1 MSGTEGDI
9 EIQIDETPI
18 KAEDIKVVNAE
29 DTAVV
34 ADHDDEG
41 GSDVEQALKKMDK
54 KLKRERKAREE
65 AEKYA
70 RYVAQQANQAFA
82 EVGDTQFHLVSNA
95 LDTVKQENN
104 ILKAHLAEATASGD
118 YARMAEIQEAMSINA
133 VKLNQ
138 LENGKREMESRPKQQ
153 NYVPPPPNA
162 PRSGDMLDDIIANV
176 TPASAKWLERN
187 RSHIKDQND
196 IDDMF
201 NAHNSAVRRGIKPD
215 TEAYF
220 KFVENRLGITGYE
233 AENTMPQNEPPAR
246 KSAPPAA
253 PVTRS
258 GNGTGTRPNVVRL
271 TSEEREMASMMG
283 MTDQEY
289 ALNKLALQRAGKLS
303 N

>member
-1 MSGTEGDI
+1 MSGTETDI
-9 EIQIDETPI
+9 EIQIDEELP
-18 KAEDIKVVNAE
+18 KAEDIKIVNAE
-29 DTAVV
+29 DATQAQEE
-34 ADHDDEG
+34 DGEN
-41 GSDVEQALKKMDK
+41 DVQKALKKMDK

-70 RYVAQQANQAFA
+70 RYVAQQANSAFA
-82 EVGDTQFHLVSNA
+82 EVGDTQLHLVANA
-95 LDTVKQENN
+95 LDSVVQQNN

-118 YARMAEIQEAMSINA
+118 YARMAEIQEAISVNA

-138 LENGKREMESRPKQQ
+138 LEQGKREMEARPKQQ
-153 NYVPPPPNA
+153 NYVAPPPNA
-162 PRSGDMLDDIIANV
+162 KRSSDALDEIIANV

-187 RSHIKDQND
+187 RDHIKDQND

-233 AENTMPQNEPPAR
+233 AQEQMESNPIPPK

-271 TSEEREMASMMG
+271 SSEEREMASMMG

-289 ALNKLALQRAGKLS
+289 ALNKLSLQKAGRLP

>member
-1 MSGTEGDI
+1 MSGTDGDI
-9 EIQIDETPI
+9 EIQIDDTPI
-18 KAEDIKVVNAE
+18 KPEEIQVVAAE
-29 DTAVV
+29 DTAP
-34 ADHDDEG
+34 AANEDEG
-41 GSDVEQALKKMDK
+41 LSDVEQALKKMDK

-95 LDTVKQENN
+95 LDTVKQENS
-104 ILKAHLAEATASGD
+104 ILKAHLADATASGD
-118 YARMAEIQEAMSINA
+118 YARMAEIQEVMSMNA

-138 LENGKREMESRPKQQ
+138 LEQGKREMESRPKQQ
-153 NYVPPPPNA
+153 NYVPPPPA
-162 PRSGDMLDDIIANV
+162 SKQSADPVDDIIASV
-176 TPASAKWLERN
+176 TPASAKWLEKN
-187 RSHIKDQND
+187 RDHIKDQND
-196 IDDMF
+196 INDMF
-201 NAHNSAVRRGIKPD
+201 NAHTSAVNRGIKPD

-220 KFVENRLGITGYE
+220 RFVENRLGITGYE
-233 AENTMPQNEPPAR
+233 GESPMSAASAPQK

-271 TSEEREMASMMG
+271 TGDEREMASLMG

-289 ALNKLALQRAGKLS
+289 ALNKLALQRAGKLP